1 MQSSPGLD
9 NVKIPIDS
17 SKNLIS
23 HFESSL
29 YADKKSYKNY
39 GNALNTAHTSRVT
52 VLQTR
57 LKRERSLL
65 CKQVFTH
72 FL

>member
-9 NVKIPIDS
+9 NVKTPIDF

-29 YADKKSYKNY
+29 YTDKKSYKNH
-39 GNALNTAHTSRVT
+39 GNALNTSRVT
-52 VLQTR
+52 VFQTR

-65 CKQVFTH
+65 YKQVFTH